1 MVHSVYMSE
10 VWWFVSDEGKLKN
23 KVMLLF
29 FYPFDPGNW
38 AQSLVHAKHMLPPKS
53 IKFSEYRVS
62 FLKGY
67 THNLTKIFLILK
79 NYIKIGFGVRDMLL
93 W

>member
-62 FLKGY
+62 FWRVIPITLQKY
-67 THNLTKIFLILK
+67 FW
-79 NYIKIGFGVRDMLL
+79 F
-93 W
+93 